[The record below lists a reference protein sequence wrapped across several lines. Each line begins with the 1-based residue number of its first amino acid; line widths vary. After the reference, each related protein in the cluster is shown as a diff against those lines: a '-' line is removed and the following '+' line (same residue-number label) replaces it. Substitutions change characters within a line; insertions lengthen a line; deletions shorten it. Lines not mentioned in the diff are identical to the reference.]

1 MRAHILLVGLLL
13 YTHALVAQPTNG
25 SAGTTN
31 DAVKVPKPSISIVE
45 AAANGDLENVKAHL
59 AAGTD
64 INDRDGEHDSTALH
78 AAAYHGRLEVVK
90 FLIENKA
97 DINAHNRHE
106 QTPLDVAWHDHENE
120 EKFSGDDRR
129 AKRET
134 AEFIKSKGGHGGGD
148 RRGGFPWWIL
158 SFLPCLIPI
167 LFVTGILYAI
177 KTKPKD
183 QAMPTPTKKLI
194 VVTSP
199 TIPGKKIVRTLGLV
213 RGNTIR
219 ARHVGKDIMAGLRNI
234 VGGEVTEYAKLLAES
249 REQALDRM
257 LVEAEGLGAN
267 GIVSVAFTTS
277 VIMGGAAEMMAYGTA
292 VVIEDE

>member
-1 MRAHILLVGLLL
+1 MRTHKLLVGLLL
-13 YTHALVAQPTNG
+13 YTHALVAQPPNG
-25 SAGTTN
+25 SVGTTN

-45 AAANGDLENVKAHL
+45 TAAKGDLQKVKAHL

-64 INDRDGEHDSTALH
+64 INYRDGEHDSTALH
-78 AAAYHGRLEVVK
+78 AAAYHGKLEIVK
-90 FLIENKA
+90 FLISKDA
-97 DINAHNRHE
+97 DINAKNRHG
-106 QTPLDVAWHDHENE
+106 QTPRDVAWHEHENH
-120 EKFSGDDRR
+120 EKFSETDRA
-129 AKRET
+129 AKREVGEYI
-134 AEFIKSKGGHGGGD
+134 AAQGGEHSPK
-148 RRGGFPWWIL
+148 RRGFPWWIL
-158 SFLPCLIPI
+158 GFLPCLIP
-167 LFVTGILYAI
+167 LLLVAGIIYAI
-177 KTKPKD
+177 KTKPKAE
-183 QAMPTPTKKLI
+183 AMPTHTNKFI